1 MLNMRNSTINV
12 TIARISATITRVSAT
27 IIRITTEY
35 IRNNS
40 RKNRVSILFRPVP
53 VFGRYAHGTGFKFI
67 SGMFCL
73 WWVVVDVRAKGSDF
87 GTPRGDTPAARTMQ
101 APGAGKCW
109 HIRRIISAERKR
121 GEMVQ
126 VFSGSRLFG
135 GCSSRS
141 RSPELGG

>member
-1 MLNMRNSTINV
+1 MPNMRNSTINA
-12 TIARISATITRVSAT
+12 TIARISAT

-67 SGMFCL
+67 SGMFYL

-87 GTPRGDTPAARTMQ
+87 GTPLGDTPAARTMQ
-101 APGAGKCW
+101 APGLVNAGTYG
-109 HIRRIISAERKR
+109 A
-121 GEMVQ
+121 
-126 VFSGSRLFG
+126 
-135 GCSSRS
+135 
-141 RSPELGG
+141 

>member
-12 TIARISATITRVSAT
+12 TITRVSAT

-67 SGMFCL
+67 SG
-73 WWVVVDVRAKGSDF
+73 
-87 GTPRGDTPAARTMQ
+87 
-101 APGAGKCW
+101 
-109 HIRRIISAERKR
+109 IN
-121 GEMVQ
+121 
-126 VFSGSRLFG
+126 RL
-135 GCSSRS
+135 
-141 RSPELGG
+141 

>member
-1 MLNMRNSTINV
+1 MLNMRNSTTNV
-12 TIARISATITRVSAT
+12 TITRVSAT

-73 WWVVVDVRAKGSDF
+73 WWVAVDVRAKGSDF
-87 GTPRGDTPAARTMQ
+87 GTPRGDTSSARTMQ
-101 APGAGKCW
+101 APGLANAGTYG
-109 HIRRIISAERKR
+109 A
-121 GEMVQ
+121 
-126 VFSGSRLFG
+126 
-135 GCSSRS
+135 
-141 RSPELGG
+141 